1 MFTHGVFSGFGIPGP
16 DGGGY
21 SSVLLLLFIT
31 DQIIDLAV
39 APRLRH
45 HGGEFIAQGV
55 DYNDELAD
63 SYAYTS
69 AYLPVNRLLD
79 GTIHDW

>member
-16 DGGGY
+16 DFGGY
-21 SSVLLLLFIT
+21 SSVLLLFIT
-31 DQIIDLAV
+31 HQIVDLAV
-39 APRLRH
+39 APHLRH

-55 DYNDELAD
+55 AYNDELAD
-63 SYAYTS
+63 SYTS

-79 GTIHDW
+79 GTLHDW